1 MKDLRKILALI
12 CLGLLTLGFASC
24 NRDDGGDDDDEIIRD
39 PISESEACKDYLDS
53 YADCQENPSWSCV
66 AKAINC
72 EKAKQN
78 ELKEAISN

>member
-24 NRDDGGDDDDEIIRD
+24 GVDDEGTQPPVD
-39 PISESEACKDYLDS
+39 PPKNEETTACKEYLDS
-53 YADCQENPSWSCV
+53 YTDCQENPSWSCV

>member
-1 MKDLRKILALI
+1 
-12 CLGLLTLGFASC
+12 LTLGFASC
-24 NRDDGGDDDDEIIRD
+24 GGDDEGTSPPVD
-39 PISESEACKDYLDS
+39 PPKSEETTACKEYLDS
-53 YADCQENPSWSCV
+53 YLDCQENPSWSCV